1 VGQQQIGHGTGTVAR
16 YDARMHISLLV
27 FSATPPL
34 DAAQLLDLDSREY
47 SH

>member
-27 FSATPPL
+27 FSATPL